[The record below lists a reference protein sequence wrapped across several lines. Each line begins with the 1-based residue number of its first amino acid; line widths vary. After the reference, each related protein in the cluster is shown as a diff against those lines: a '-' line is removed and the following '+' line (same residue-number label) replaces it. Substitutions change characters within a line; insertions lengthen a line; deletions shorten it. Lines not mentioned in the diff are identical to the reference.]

1 MVTMIIV
8 SRENPDGSK
17 NDNDRAKESEQRVS
31 DLDTAVFAL
40 CHVHEHEKLQRRL
53 NEGETENDPKFS
65 RWTQFS
71 IHRNP

>member
-1 MVTMIIV
+1 MVTVIIV

-17 NDNDRAKESEQRVS
+17 YDNDRAKESEQRVS

-53 NEGETENDPKFS
+53 NEGETENDPKFC
-65 RWTQFS
+65 
-71 IHRNP
+71 